1 MAWSSSFPPQNK
13 SSCGLLIPRCHYR
26 RQGSVCHNC
35 QLIKL
40 CHLLGASHYLSPVR
54 MGGGGSPVRVCAIL
68 MIRPSWQLIGSY
80 FTIVPPLPP
89 LLLLYS
95 RRLISSPFSL
105 KTICFSSHLPPPP
118 LTFSLTGN
126 KQWIMVATM
135 SDTAGIWGQT
145 AIFILYS
152 FWEPPRA
159 CRVGQVSYKLW
170 KSWDLLN
177 ELFKAS
183 SKEYNIS
190 AVTQLWA
197 EEFSSVFLFLR
208 VDKLYCMSRY

>member
-13 SSCGLLIPRCHYR
+13 SSCGFLIPRCHYR
-26 RQGSVCHNC
+26 RQGSVCHDC

-54 MGGGGSPVRVCAIL
+54 MGGFPRTGLCHSYDTPLLTIN
-68 MIRPSWQLIGSY
+68 WQLIY
-80 FTIVPPLPP
+80 
-89 LLLLYS
+89 YS
-95 RRLISSPFSL
+95 S
-105 KTICFSSHLPPPP
+105 PPPP
-118 LTFSLTGN
+118 SSFTLLATTDILSVLPENHMFFLPPSPPTFSLTGN

-183 SKEYNIS
+183 EEYNIS

-197 EEFSSVFLFLR
+197 EEFFRACFCSYVWINCTVW
-208 VDKLYCMSRY
+208 VDIR

>member
-1 MAWSSSFPPQNK
+1 
-13 SSCGLLIPRCHYR
+13 
-26 RQGSVCHNC
+26 
-35 QLIKL
+35 
-40 CHLLGASHYLSPVR
+40 
-54 MGGGGSPVRVCAIL
+54 
-68 MIRPSWQLIGSY
+68 
-80 FTIVPPLPP
+80 
-89 LLLLYS
+89 
-95 RRLISSPFSL
+95 
-105 KTICFSSHLPPPP
+105 
-118 LTFSLTGN
+118 
-126 KQWIMVATM
+126 M

-159 CRVGQVSYKLW
+159 CRVGQVLYKLW

-183 SKEYNIS
+183 SEEYNIRV
-190 AVTQLWA
+190 VTQLWA